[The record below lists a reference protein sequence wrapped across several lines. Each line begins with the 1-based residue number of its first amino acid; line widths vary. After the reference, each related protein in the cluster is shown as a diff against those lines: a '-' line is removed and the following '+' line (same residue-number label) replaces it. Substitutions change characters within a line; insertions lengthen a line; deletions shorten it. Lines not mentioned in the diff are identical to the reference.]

1 MKRFAYAR
9 ASTVEGA
16 VQALGDSCRPL
27 AGGTDLIGLMKK
39 GLLAP
44 ERVVSLKGIPALRGI
59 ERDEDGWRMGALT
72 TLSDLTER
80 YDGVMDRELGVLS
93 QAALESAS
101 PQLRHA
107 ATLGG
112 NLMQRP
118 RCWYFRNPLTHC
130 WLKGG
135 DHCFA
140 AVGKNAHHA
149 ILGADTCH
157 IVHPSDPAVA
167 LLALD
172 AEVEVVGPEG
182 SRRIGLG
189 EFFAE
194 PQRGARSETV
204 LGADELITEVFV
216 PGPPAGA
223 QGVYV
228 KVTERASWD
237 FALVSAA
244 VQIEISDDEVE
255 AVRVVLG
262 GVASMPWR
270 AREAEGLLRGKAL
283 TAERIEEAA
292 TASSAGAAP
301 LSDNGYKVRLVEG
314 AVGEALRRLKRA

>member
-9 ASTVEGA
+9 ATTVEGA
-16 VQALGDSCRPL
+16 VQALGDRCRPL
-27 AGGTDLIGLMKK
+27 AGGTDLVGLMKK
-39 GLLAP
+39 GLVALD
-44 ERVVSLKGIPALRGI
+44 RVVSLRAIPDLRKM
-59 ERDEDGWRMGALT
+59 ERDENGWRIGALT
-72 TLSDLTER
+72 TLSKLGDRSDGNIGRQLT
-80 YDGVMDRELGVLS
+80 VLS
-93 QAALESAS
+93 EAALSSAS
-101 PQLRHA
+101 PQLRHV

-112 NLMQRP
+112 NLVQRP
-118 RCWYFRNPLTHC
+118 RCWYFRNPSTRC

-140 AVGKNAHHA
+140 AVGKNAYHA
-149 ILGADTCH
+149 ILGADMCH

-172 AEVEVVGPEG
+172 AEVEVVGPDG

-189 EFFAE
+189 EFFAK

-204 LGADELITEVFV
+204 LGADELMTQVLV

-228 KVTERASWD
+228 KVAERAAWD
-237 FALVSAA
+237 LALVSAA
-244 VQIEISDDEVE
+244 VQMEITDDIVE
-255 AVRVVLG
+255 AVKVVLG

-270 AREAEGLLRGKAL
+270 VREAERVLTGKAL

-292 TASSAGAAP
+292 SASSSGAAP